1 MASTRRPSR
10 KGEIIDRAAELIA
23 TKGYDETS
31 LRELAEVMGMS
42 KGTILHHYGTKERLL
57 ERIHASY
64 MTRRLAE
71 AELILAA
78 FDTPAERLAALVYQL
93 MLLQDSDRSATV
105 AFAREIV
112 RFSSD
117 ELMEDVRRMR
127 GRYSGLLE
135 EVIESG
141 VTDGSFSSADP
152 KVVALMIFGMCNW
165 SWTWFDTEGRL
176 GAEVIAEIFT
186 RTLLHGISG
195 SDDVDF
201 SPSRVAE
208 VVSHAIRTVAAE
220 SGHAG

>member
-10 KGEIIDRAAELIA
+10 KSEILDRAAELIA

-57 ERIHASY
+57 ERIHESY
-64 MTRRLAE
+64 MKRRLAE

-93 MLLQDSDRSATV
+93 MLLQASDRSATV

-112 RFSSD
+112 RFASD
-117 ELMEDVRRMR
+117 DLMEDVRHMR
-127 GRYSGLLE
+127 GRYSELLE
-135 EVIESG
+135 DVISQG
-141 VTDGSFSSADP
+141 VEQGDFNTADP
-152 KVVALMIFGMCNW
+152 QVVALMIFGMCNW

-176 GAEVIAEIFT
+176 SAEAIAEIFT

-195 SDDVDF
+195 RDGVDF
-201 SPSRVAE
+201 SPGKVAE
-208 VVSHAIRTVAAE
+208 VVSEAIRNVAAE
-220 SGHAG
+220 TNHSG